1 MISIL
6 NNILNNRLLLV
17 TGAWVGAIFTVVLI
31 VLFFVKSSRD
41 ERGRAIIGKASI
53 VSTIVF
59 IILVNVVA
67 KITSHL
73 VIDYL
78 TMANC
83 IQWIYNIVV
92 IVESCLIIILKKI
105 S

>member
-1 MISIL
+1 M
-6 NNILNNRLLLV
+6 